1 MLARVPWF
9 KVSQSNASARWCPS
23 CHPCSR
29 QCRSTEEIISK
40 ARPILEAGDTEIVG
54 DYSDDATGKR
64 CFRRRV
70 GGARQ
75 HDERNIVYAEQSHR
89 WAIASCTGQCAAA
102 VHDLSTC
109 TPQHH
114 DRRSQP
120 PRRYSSRR
128 LPSSRSWRSDAVRT
142 DTWPHLWPS
151 SPRCLATVS
160 VHSAQRIKWQ
170 CCTASG
176 RVASAVNRCMELRN
190 FTSSQLLLLPLK
202 QQYTM
207 SQKNCRLFSLL

>member
-75 HDERNIVYAEQSHR
+75 HDERNIVYTEQCTVEPSRVVLGSAQLLSTTHRPVHRSVTTGEVSHR
-89 WAIASCTGQCAAA
+89 GAIVVA
-102 VHDLSTC
+102 VC
-109 TPQHH
+109 RHH
-114 DRRSQP
+114 VAGVLTRS
-120 PRRYSSRR
+120 
-128 LPSSRSWRSDAVRT
+128 VRT
-142 DTWPHLWPS
+142 L
-151 SPRCLATVS
+151 
-160 VHSAQRIKWQ
+160 
-170 CCTASG
+170 G
-176 RVASAVNRCMELRN
+176 RTSDPALHVA
-190 FTSSQLLLLPLK
+190 
-202 QQYTM
+202 
-207 SQKNCRLFSLL
+207 